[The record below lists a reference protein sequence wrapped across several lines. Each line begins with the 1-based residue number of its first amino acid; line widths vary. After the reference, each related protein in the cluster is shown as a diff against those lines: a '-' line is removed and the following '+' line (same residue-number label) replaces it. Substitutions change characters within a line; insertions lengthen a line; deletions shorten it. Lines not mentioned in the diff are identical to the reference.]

1 MKSALKCSFAAA
13 LMLAGLALPARAQAP
28 AKDIPKHR
36 RAIFSSNRA
45 DLTQFDTFISGRDL
59 NSDQNQLFKVEKGV
73 IHVSG
78 KKLGYLITRQEFKNY
93 YLRAE
98 FKWGEGTFGSHE
110 GKVRDSGI
118 LYDIQGENRIWPR
131 SIEFQIDEGCT
142 GDFWITDG
150 AALTGKDGARVTGPD
165 RKAIKIDRFNKG
177 PVQNVLGFRD
187 PENEL
192 EKPHGEWNLLELVNR

>member
-1 MKSALKCSFAAA
+1 M
-13 LMLAGLALPARAQAP
+13 
-28 AKDIPKHR
+28 
-36 RAIFSSNRA
+36 
-45 DLTQFDTFISGRDL
+45 
-59 NSDQNQLFKVEKGV
+59 
-73 IHVSG
+73 
-78 KKLGYLITRQEFKNY
+78 
-93 YLRAE
+93 RAE